1 MKTASYAQSFSR
13 AAKEYDAYA
22 YLQQTVARELAS
34 WIEGMEC
41 ESILDL
47 GCGTGALWRA
57 LRFKPRFFTGVDLSM
72 EMLDLHPQ
80 DPAIRLIQ
88 SDFNHPSLYERSYD
102 LIAASSSLQWSRD
115 LAQSFDLIA
124 KSAQNVA
131 FAIFTSESLWEIHD
145 YVNSHSPIPSK
156 EQIESLLK
164 ERFAGEFELKRYP
177 LSFPSRVAMLSYLKG
192 SGISGGRR
200 LGFAQSKKLIQSAP
214 FERLTFEV
222 LFFVGKPLKA
232 DQK

>member
-145 YVNSHSPIPSK
+145 YVDSHSPSPLKSESNRFLKSDSQESLSSSATLSLFPQESRCSPISK
-156 EQIESLLK
+156 EVESLEADGLALPK
-164 ERFAGEFELKRYP
+164 ARNSSKALL
-177 LSFPSRVAMLSYLKG
+177 LSVS
-192 SGISGGRR
+192 
-200 LGFAQSKKLIQSAP
+200 
-214 FERLTFEV
+214 
-222 LFFVGKPLKA
+222 PLKCSFLLENP
-232 DQK
+232 